1 MLYVRE
7 DTSAK
12 LLIIEK
18 IAIEESYLELNSKT
32 QKWLISCS
40 CNPKKD
46 YIGQHVE
53 ALSKTID
60 LYSSTNENVILF
72 G

>member
-12 LLIIEK
+12 LLITEK
-18 IAIEESYLELNSKT
+18 IAIEDSYLELNSKT

-40 CNPKKD
+40 YNPEKD
-46 YIGQHVE
+46 YIGQHID
-53 ALSKTID
+53 ALSKTIE
-60 LYSSTNENVILF
+60 LFSTTKENVILIR
-72 G
+72 